1 MGAGLSAAEKGNIMQ
16 EEIIC
21 AGFGGQG
28 IMFLGKLIAFGA
40 MNKGFKVTWM
50 PSYGAEVRGGTA
62 HSMVVISDDEIAS
75 PLISLFDTAVVMNKP
90 SFDKFL
96 PKARP
101 KGMLILNSSLV
112 DPKPA
117 RKDITIFKVPMTD
130 IAVRLGDVR
139 AANMVALGFYMQKK
153 RLFSKDIIIKGIK
166 MAFPGNEELIDL
178 NTRALEEGMSI
189 K

>member
-1 MGAGLSAAEKGNIMQ
+1 MH

-62 HSMVVISDDEIAS
+62 HSMVVISDDEVAS
-75 PLISLFDTAVVMNKP
+75 PLISLCDTAIVMNKP
-90 SFDKFL
+90 SFEKFL
-96 PKARP
+96 PRIRP
-101 KGMLILNSSLV
+101 KGMLILNSSLIEA
-112 DPKPA
+112 KSA
-117 RKDITIFKVPMTD
+117 RKDIIILKVPMTD
-130 IAVRLGDVR
+130 IANTLGDVR
-139 AANMVALGFYMQKK
+139 AANMAAIGAYMKKK
-153 RLFSKDIIIKGIK
+153 RLFSKDIIIKGIG
-166 MAFPGNEELIDL
+166 MAFPENKELVNL

-189 K
+189 R